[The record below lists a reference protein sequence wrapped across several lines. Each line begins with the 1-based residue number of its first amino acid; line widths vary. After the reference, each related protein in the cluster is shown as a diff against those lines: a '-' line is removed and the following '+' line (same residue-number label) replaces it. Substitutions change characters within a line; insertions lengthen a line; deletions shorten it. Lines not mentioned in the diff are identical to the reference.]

1 MVKERILE
9 RDGYVWCYEL
19 TSERLRLKLF
29 RAIPLGSISLRNVVY
44 IRQRSSDDLAGLLKE
59 VVLKP
64 FRTWYW
70 PHPAVSRHPSHST
83 PYVIRT
89 RRGTHVFVRLRSS
102 FHYRLR
108 AAIGAARAHEAAP
121 ALERVASA
129 ETPEATSPGDGGA

>member
-29 RAIPLGSISLRNVVY
+29 RTIPLGSISLRKVVY
-44 IRQRSSDDLAGLLKE
+44 IRQRSSDDMARLFKD

-70 PHPAVSRHPSHST
+70 PHPAVSRHPGHST

-89 RRGTHVFVRLRSS
+89 RGGTRVFVRLRGA

-108 AAIGAARAHEAAP
+108 AAIGAARAHESAP
-121 ALERVASA
+121 AEHVALA
-129 ETPEATSPGDGGA
+129 ETPEATPLDGDGA